1 MIPILRIITL
11 AIADAINPC
20 ALAIMTMVLVS
31 ILLAHPDKKYK
42 VITGGLSFVLAVFI
56 GYMFYGFVIVQFFKT
71 FAIWTSNIYPYVTKG
86 LAIGAILLGLMNLKD
101 FFWYKPGS
109 LGTEM
114 PLRMRPRLKLLIK
127 KITGAKGAFILGLL
141 VTFFLLPCTI
151 GPYIIA
157 AEGLSNLSGWVIFL
171 YLILY
176 NLIFILPMLI
186 ITFIVYEGISQVEK
200 ISSWKDKNIKYIH
213 LLTGIL
219 LIILGVLI
227 FFGLI

>member
-1 MIPILRIITL
+1 MIPLLRIITL
-11 AIADAINPC
+11 AIADAVNPC
-20 ALAIMTMVLVS
+20 ALAIMTMVLIS
-31 ILLAHPDKKYK
+31 ILLANPDKKHR
-42 VITGGLSFVLAVFI
+42 VITSGLSFILAVFI

-109 LGTEM
+109 IGTEM
-114 PLRMRPRLKLLIK
+114 PLKMRPRLKILIN
-127 KITGAKGAFILGLL
+127 KITSPKGAFILGLF
-141 VTFFLLPCTI
+141 VTLFLLPCTI

-157 AEGLSNLSGWVIFL
+157 LEGISSLATLKTIP

-176 NLIFILPMLI
+176 NLIFILPMLA
-186 ITFIVYEGISQVEK
+186 ITLIVYEGLHQAEK
-200 ISSWKDKNIKYIH
+200 ISNWKDKNIKYIH

-219 LIILGVLI
+219 LIGLGVLI
-227 FFGLI
+227 FFGVI

>member
-20 ALAIMTMVLVS
+20 ALAIMTMVLIS
-31 ILLAHPDKKYK
+31 ILLANPDKKHK
-42 VITGGLSFVLAVFI
+42 VITSGLSFILAVFI
-56 GYMFYGFVIVQFFKT
+56 GYMFYGFVIVQFFKS

-101 FFWYKPGS
+101 FFYYKPGS
-109 LGTEM
+109 IGTEM
-114 PLRMRPRLKLLIK
+114 PLKMSPRLKILIN
-127 KITGAKGAFILGLL
+127 KITSAKGAFILGLF
-141 VTFFLLPCTI
+141 VTLFLLPCTI

-157 AEGLSNLSGWVIFL
+157 SQALIGLSWLIIIL

-186 ITFIVYEGISQVEK
+186 ITFIVYEGLYQVEK
-200 ISSWKDKNIKYIH
+200 ISNWKDKNIKYIH

-219 LIILGVLI
+219 LIGLGVLI
-227 FFGLI
+227 FFGIL